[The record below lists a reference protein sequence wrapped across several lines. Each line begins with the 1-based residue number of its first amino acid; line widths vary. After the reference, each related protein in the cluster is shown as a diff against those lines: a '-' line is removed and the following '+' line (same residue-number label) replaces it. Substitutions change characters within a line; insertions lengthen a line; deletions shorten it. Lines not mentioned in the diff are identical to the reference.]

1 MSAVKQSLR
10 LVVNK
15 WIAARSEGNV
25 RLTRSPHAQSGAGRF
40 VCVEV
45 TQKDRPFAIIFF
57 RHEDG
62 SWQVFP
68 PPARRPMLNI
78 G

>member
-1 MSAVKQSLR
+1 
-10 LVVNK
+10 
-15 WIAARSEGNV
+15 
-25 RLTRSPHAQSGAGRF
+25 
-40 VCVEV
+40 V